1 MSQFFKRL
9 VRWLSGN
16 RKPRD
21 SSRLGPVWRCMADI
35 PPVPSKLACDLA
47 TLMTYPDAA
56 QVVSLRYGLLEDT
69 RAQVIVTK
77 LIWRN

>member
-1 MSQFFKRL
+1 MSRLFKRL

-16 RKPRD
+16 RKQ
-21 SSRLGPVWRCMADI
+21 PVSPLSGWRCMADI

-47 TLMTYPDAA
+47 TLMTYPDAG
-56 QVVSLRYGLLEDT
+56 QVVSLRYGLLEDPK
-69 RAQVIVTK
+69 AKVIVTK